1 MLHII
6 KSQSGLTD
14 AINLIQPD
22 DAVLLVEDAVYAL
35 FRQSSPLIGLK
46 DQKDRFWVLQED
58 LVARGLVDL
67 AKVDAQL
74 TDFKGFVY
82 FTEQHAQSITWD

>member
-14 AINLIQPD
+14 AINLIQPND
-22 DAVLLVEDAVYAL
+22 SVLLVEDAVYAL

-46 DQKDRFWVLQED
+46 DQKDRCWVLQED
-58 LVARGLVDL
+58 LAARGLVDS
-67 AKVDAQL
+67 ANVDAQL

-82 FTEQHAQSITWD
+82 LTEQHAQSITWD